1 MVSIGTGLEQREAV
15 VKLLEQFI
23 EESLGESHKNLEDFV
38 EKCMKEFLN
47 ESLKKSWETSR
58 KEF

>member
-1 MVSIGTGLEQREAV
+1 M
-15 VKLLEQFI
+15 KLLEQFI